1 MNTSRVGRALILV
14 LLFSPC
20 LIAAEDVSGIWSGTF
35 ITTVD
40 GGAPHDDL
48 AYLVLKQ
55 AGADLTGTAG
65 PNADQQMPI
74 AKGKVETV
82 KVDGKDT
89 TKAAFDITTGDGMM
103 AHFDLSLVDGR
114 LKGKA
119 TAERDGHTMSATI
132 DVARVK

>member
-1 MNTSRVGRALILV
+1 MNASRTVRVLALM
-14 LLFSPC
+14 LLFAPC
-20 LIAAEDVSGIWSGTF
+20 LFAAEDLSGRWSGTF

-55 AGADLTGTAG
+55 TGADLTGTAG

-89 TKAAFDITTGDGMM
+89 TKAAFDLTNPDGMM

-119 TAERDGHTMSATI
+119 TAERDGHTMNAII